1 MTSWTVTHQAPLSMD
16 FSRQEYWNG
25 LPFPSPGDLPDKG
38 CEPGSPALLADSLP
52 SELPGKPIYFLFLPT
67 SEWKLKINMKVKTP
81 GKKKSTVHVQSALLL
96 TEAES
101 QKALTPRFHRCL
113 DKPVSECSLCSWRT
127 HRCREGGNWQ
137 STDILQAAEI
147 PTSGLSRKR
156 RKV

>member
-1 MTSWTVTHQAPLSMD
+1 MGCHS
-16 FSRQEYWNG
+16 
-25 LPFPSPGDLPDKG
+25 PSPGDLPDKG
-38 CEPGSPALLADSLP
+38 CEPGPPALLADSLS
-52 SELPGKPIYFLFLPT
+52 SELQGKSIYFLFLPT
-67 SEWKLKINMKVKTP
+67 SGWKLKMNMKVKTP
-81 GKKKSTVHVQSALLL
+81 GKKKKSTVHVQSALLL

-101 QKALTPRFHRCL
+101 QKALTPPFHRCL

-127 HRCREGGNWQ
+127 HRSRKGGNWQ